1 MAYVQNPSPHR
12 RTLTIGAVGVLHVA
26 LGYALV
32 TGFAATIFEKIDFLV
47 PTRQWQADPPP
58 PEPQPTVE
66 PSKAADQQRLTAPR
80 PDLDLGPRETTVTEF
95 DLIPLT
101 PPTGLAGPLD
111 PGPLPPS
118 PSPSAWFTPHG
129 AVPLGS
135 PGKWVSTDN
144 YPASEL
150 RLEHAGVS
158 RFRVTVGADGRVRN
172 CEVTASS
179 GFPALDRAACTN
191 VAKRARFKPA
201 TDASGATVGGSY
213 TSAVKWEIPGSRNPS
228 R

>member
-1 MAYVQNPSPHR
+1 MAYVQTPSSHR
-12 RTLTIGAVGVLHVA
+12 RTLTIGAVATLHVA

-32 TGFAATIFEKIDFLV
+32 TGFAATIFERVDILV
-47 PTRQWQADPPP
+47 PTRSWKDDPPP
-58 PEPQPTVE
+58 PSPEPGVE
-66 PSKAADQQRLTAPR
+66 PSQAADSHPLTAPKAKIA
-80 PDLDLGPRETTVTEF
+80 LGPNDNSATTF
-95 DLIPLT
+95 DLYPQ
-101 PPTGLAGPLD
+101 PQPTGLATAEA
-111 PGPLPPS
+111 GPLPPE
-118 PSPSAWFTPHG
+118 PVPSASFTPRG

-135 PGKWVSTDN
+135 PGKWVSTDD

-150 RLEHAGVS
+150 RLEHEGVS

-213 TSAVKWEIPGSRNPS
+213 TSAVKWEIPG
-228 R
+228 

>member
-1 MAYVQNPSPHR
+1 MAYVQTPSSHR
-12 RTLTIGAVGVLHVA
+12 RTLTIGAVGALHVA

-32 TGFAATIFEKIDFLV
+32 TGFAATVWEKVDILV
-47 PTRQWQADPPP
+47 PTRSWKDDPPP
-58 PEPQPTVE
+58 PTPE
-66 PSKAADQQRLTAPR
+66 PSVAPNQATDSHPLTAPKAKIE
-80 PDLDLGPRETTVTEF
+80 LGPNDNSVTAF
-95 DLIPLT
+95 NLYPL
-101 PPTGLAGPLD
+101 PQPTGLATAE
-111 PGPLPPS
+111 PGPLPPE
-118 PSPSAWFTPHG
+118 PSPGASFTPRG

-135 PGKWVSTDN
+135 PGKWVSTDD

-150 RLEHAGVS
+150 RLEHEGIS

-201 TDASGATVGGSY
+201 TDASGAEIGGSY
-213 TSAVKWEIPGSRNPS
+213 TSAVKWEIPG
-228 R
+228 

>member
-1 MAYVQNPSPHR
+1 MAYVQTPSSHR
-12 RTLTIGAVGVLHVA
+12 RTLTIGAVATLHVA

-32 TGFAATIFEKIDFLV
+32 TGFAATIFERVDFLV
-47 PTRQWQADPPP
+47 PTRSWKDDPPP
-58 PEPQPTVE
+58 PTPE
-66 PSKAADQQRLTAPR
+66 PSVAPNQATDSHPLTAPKAKIE
-80 PDLDLGPRETTVTEF
+80 LGPNDNSVTAF
-95 DLIPLT
+95 NLYPL
-101 PPTGLAGPLD
+101 PQPTGLATAE
-111 PGPLPPS
+111 PGPLPPE
-118 PSPSAWFTPHG
+118 PSPGASFTPRG

-135 PGKWVSTDN
+135 PGKWVSTDD

-150 RLEHAGVS
+150 RLEHEGVS

-213 TSAVKWEIPGSRNPS
+213 TSAVKWEIPG
-228 R
+228 